1 MRIGIYNN
9 ETAESQRVTKVLK
22 TEMKRAGLTYVEKNP
37 EVVITIGAL
46 CYQLFIIIKKI

>member
-22 TEMKRAGLTYVEKNP
+22 TEMKRAGLTYVEKDP
-37 EVVITIGAL
+37 EVVITIGGDGT
-46 CYQLFIIIKKI
+46 

>member
-22 TEMKRAGLTYVEKNP
+22 TEMKRARFN
-37 EVVITIGAL
+37 L
-46 CYQLFIIIKKI
+46 CRKKSRSCNNNWW